1 VNSLF
6 FNKNIEKEEFM
17 EENKFYHIYNR
28 GNNRELIFFEVENYR
43 FFLERFQKYL
53 KNFVDVYAYCLM
65 PNHFHFL
72 ISLKNSSEIAN
83 DANVEINVE
92 KGFKN
97 MFISYAK
104 SINKRYHRTGSLFQ
118 NSYKKKEINK
128 ELYFKNLVQY
138 IHQNPVRASICKQC
152 SEWKYSS
159 YNDIIGHSKTIIEK
173 EYILNE
179 FGGKENFVYMHKV
192 LVNGEF

>member
-1 VNSLF
+1 
-6 FNKNIEKEEFM
+6 M

-28 GNNRELIFFEVENYR
+28 GNNKDLIFFEDENYR
-43 FFLERFQKYL
+43 FFLERFNKYL
-53 KNFVDVYAYCLM
+53 RNFVNLYAYCLM

-72 ISLKNSSEIAN
+72 ISLKSNSDIHTDTDIEIKV
-83 DANVEINVE
+83 D

-118 NSYKKKEINK
+118 NSYKKKEINR

-138 IHQNPVRASICKQC
+138 IHQNPVSASMCKEC
-152 SEWKYSS
+152 SDWKYSS
-159 YNDIIGHSKTIIEK
+159 YNTIIGLSETTIK
-173 EYILNE
+173 RLYILNE
-179 FGGKENFVYMHKV
+179 FGGKENFVYVHKT
-192 LVNGEF
+192 LVKNEI